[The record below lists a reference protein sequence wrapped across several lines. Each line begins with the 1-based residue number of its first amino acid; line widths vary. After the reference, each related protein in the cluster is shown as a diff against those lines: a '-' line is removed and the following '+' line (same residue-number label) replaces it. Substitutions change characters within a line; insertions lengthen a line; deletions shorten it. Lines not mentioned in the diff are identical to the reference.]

1 MDTVNLPLILGAAL
15 VALPSPGPATLAI
28 AGTSMA
34 SGRKI
39 GMTLG
44 LGVFCGSL
52 TWSFSAAFGLSA
64 LMLANVWIF
73 DSIRYIGAGYLIYL
87 AYRSARAALAGKG
100 QSTTPIQ
107 ITSAWIAFRRGY
119 AIHITNPKAVLFFGS
134 LYSIGVP
141 QNASVSDLITVIAA
155 VGAMSF
161 TCFIG
166 YGWLFSIASVRRA
179 YEKLHRAFSTL
190 FALAFG
196 AVGIKLLTT
205 RLV

>member
-39 GMTLG
+39 GMCLG

-52 TWSFSAAFGLSA
+52 TWSISAAFGLSA

-73 DSIRYIGAGYLIYL
+73 DVMRYAGAGYLIYL
-87 AYRSARAALAGKG
+87 AYRSARAAVAGKG

-107 ITSAWIAFRRGY
+107 ITSAWTAFRRGY
-119 AIHITNPKAVLFFGS
+119 AIHITNPKAILFFGS

-141 QNASVSDLITVIAA
+141 QNAGASDLITVIAA
-155 VGAMSF
+155 IGTMSF

-166 YGWLFSIASVRRA
+166 YGWLFSIASVRKT
-179 YEKLHRAFSTL
+179 YEKLHKAFNTV